1 MKHSLK
7 TGFSF
12 GSTSGII
19 TTLGLMVGL
28 HAGTRSKLAVMG
40 GILTIAIA
48 DAFSDALGIHI
59 SEESENKHT
68 TKEIWESTA
77 ATFLSKFVFAIT
89 FLVPV
94 LWLELPT
101 AIVVSVAWGLSLL
114 GCDCGQCGLG
124 AVFIGIVQF
133 LHRQSAARK
142 SLADHRGTS
151 DHCVGRYRDHTLCR
165 RLDQVWIWV
174 EGATKDLQSLE
185 GFGSLSL
192 LFQNSSAILPCD
204 KPHGS
209 VTEVEPVPRIVTYPS
224 RRGLQ
229 VRST

>member
-12 GSTSGII
+12 GSSSGII

-28 HAGTRSKLAVMG
+28 HAGTQSKLAVMG

-59 SEESENKHT
+59 SEEAENKHT

-94 LWLELPT
+94 LGLELPT

-114 GCDCGQCGLG
+114 GLFSFYIAKAQNAKPWRIIAEHLII
-124 AVFIGIVQF
+124 AWVVIAIT
-133 LHRQSAARK
+133 HY
-142 SLADHRGTS
+142 
-151 DHCVGRYRDHTLCR
+151 VG
-165 RLDQVWIWV
+165 VWIKS
-174 EGATKDLQSLE
+174 E
-185 GFGSLSL
+185 FG
-192 LFQNSSAILPCD
+192 
-204 KPHGS
+204 
-209 VTEVEPVPRIVTYPS
+209 
-224 RRGLQ
+224 
-229 VRST
+229 